1 MAELFDNNKNASP
14 ELAAEAAE
22 GKTPQ
27 SKEMTGLSEKLGIFS
42 KGFARAFKH
51 LFLPYREM
59 INGKGITRRWLFTTF
74 SLLGTMLIA
83 IFIISVS
90 VINRFYYNNIQQI
103 MDQRASVTSDYF
115 AQTAFNSYTAM
126 NENDYRLA
134 AQSFV
139 EGFADKDKME
149 IQFINGKGSTIVTSS
164 GFEPL
169 DGQPKPDYDDA
180 CKNGD
185 HGTWNGRN
193 ENNEHVYAVSYIL
206 ELPNYKGF
214 RAIRMI
220 VSLEPTDSAVRGNVI
235 LILTVLLIVLLFISL
250 TSSYFIR
257 SIVNPVKT
265 ITNIAGHIASGDFS
279 IRLQKQH
286 DDEIGDLMDSI
297 NAMAAELALSENA
310 KNDFISSV
318 SHELRTPL
326 TAIKGWS
333 ETVLMCGTEDETMI
347 KRGMGIIINETERLS
362 GLVEQLLDF
371 SRMQSGRMVMNFQ
384 MLDIIAEI
392 DDVVFMFA
400 DKARKEDKRLTFYE
414 PEQAIPVM
422 GDRDR
427 LKQVIIIVIDNA
439 MKYSESGGE
448 IYVYTSVEN
457 DMLTIGVRDHGCGI
471 PADQLPKIKQ
481 KFYKAN
487 TSKGG
492 FGIGLAVADEII
504 HKHNGEFII
513 DSVEGEGTNV
523 SIILPIAR
531 QSSKIEISSS
541 SETNPNT
548 NTTESDVAKNE

>member
-1 MAELFDNNKNASP
+1 MTEITNETSENREGNKNDKLK
-14 ELAAEAAE
+14 ERF
-22 GKTPQ
+22 GKF
-27 SKEMTGLSEKLGIFS
+27 TGALGNII
-42 KGFARAFKH
+42 KH

-59 INGKGITRRWLFTTF
+59 IRGKGITRRWLFTTF
-74 SLLGTMLIA
+74 SLLGTMLIV

-90 VINRFYYNNIQQI
+90 LINSFYYNNIKQVL
-103 MDQRASVTSDYF
+103 DQRAEVTSDYF
-115 AQTAFNSYTAM
+115 AQTAFNSYAAM
-126 NENDYRLA
+126 NENDYRLS
-134 AQSFV
+134 AQTFV

-149 IQFINGKGSTIVTSS
+149 IQFINGRGATLVTST
-164 GFEPL
+164 GFEPPE
-169 DGQPKPDYDDA
+169 GQPKPDYEEA

-185 HGTWNGRN
+185 HGTWNGLN

-206 ELPNYKGF
+206 ELPNYKGY

-220 VSLEPTDSAVRGNVI
+220 VSLEPTDAAVRGNII
-235 LILTVLLIVLLFISL
+235 LISVIMLVVLLFISL

-265 ITNIAGHIASGDFS
+265 ITNIAGNIAGGDFS
-279 IRLQKQH
+279 IRLEKQH

-333 ETVLMCGTEDETMI
+333 ETVLMCGTEDEAMI
-347 KRGMGIIINETERLS
+347 KRGMGIIIKETERLS

-371 SRMQSGRMVMNFQ
+371 SRMQSGRLVMNFQ
-384 MLDIIAEI
+384 LLDIVAEI

-400 DKARKEDKRLTFYE
+400 EKARKEDKRLTFYE

-427 LKQVIIIVIDNA
+427 LKQVIIIAIDNA

-457 DMLTIGVRDHGCGI
+457 DRLTIGVRDHGCGI
-471 PADQLPKIKQ
+471 PADQLSKVKQ

-487 TSKGG
+487 TEKGG

-504 HKHNGEFII
+504 RKHNGEFFI

-523 SIILPIAR
+523 SIILPVAR
-531 QSSKIEISSS
+531 QTGLTSDKNS
-541 SETNPNT
+541 
-548 NTTESDVAKNE
+548 TESEVINNE